1 MPWLRIMNKLSKAK
15 IRVGVVF
22 GGRSSEREV
31 SLIGGRHVYQ
41 MLDSERYE
49 LVAVYWDSAGG
60 FWEIPETLVIRNT
73 TNEIEERLNSQAL
86 GRIAFENLSSRIDI
100 AFLVTHGKYGDDGC
114 LQGLLEFLRVPYTGS
129 GVLAAALGMDKIM
142 QRKLMRQVPG
152 IGLPVYI
159 IVNRHEWSA
168 DQQSVADRI
177 VNFGFPAVIKPAR
190 EGSTFG
196 VSVARGRDS
205 LAAALEA
212 AFAFDNNI
220 LIERYIKGKEFS
232 CIVIG
237 NDNPEAFVP
246 TETEHQNEI
255 FTYEEKYLP
264 GGSNKITPIRVSDKC
279 IAEIQRQAV
288 LTYRVL
294 GLMGYARIDGFV
306 TSEEEVIITDPNG
319 AASTGMGPASWTFHQ
334 AAAAG
339 FTIPDFLHHLIELG
353 FEAHR
358 RKRGPL

>member
-1 MPWLRIMNKLSKAK
+1 M
-15 IRVGVVF
+15 GVVF

-31 SLIGGRHVYQ
+31 SLVGGRHVYQ
-41 MLDSERYE
+41 MLDRERCQP
-49 LVAVYWDSAGG
+49 VAVYWDTSGS

-73 TNEIEERLNSQAL
+73 TKEIEERLNAQAL
-86 GRIAFENLSSRIDI
+86 GRIAFENLSSKIDI

-114 LQGLLEFLRVPYTGS
+114 LQGLLELMHLPYTGS

-142 QRKLMRQVPG
+142 SRKLMRQIAG
-152 IGLPVYI
+152 INLPEYTTIGYHRWMSDQTAI
-159 IVNRHEWSA
+159 IEKMAS
-168 DQQSVADRI
+168 
-177 VNFGFPAVIKPAR
+177 FGFPAVIKPAR

-196 VSVARGRDS
+196 VSVARDRDS

-246 TETEHQNEI
+246 TETEHQSEI

-264 GGSNKITPIRVSDKC
+264 GGSNKITPIRVSEEC

-288 LTYRVL
+288 LTYRAL
-294 GLMGYARIDGFV
+294 GFAGYARIDGFV
-306 TSEEEVIITDPNG
+306 TQDERVIITDPNG
-319 AASTGMGPASWTFHQ
+319 AASTGMGPSSWTFHQ

-353 FEAHR
+353 LQAHE
-358 RKRGPL
+358 RKKGPL